1 MWLPLMKGSHMST
14 SIRRVIRYPEV
25 LAITGFKSRE
35 TIRKLE
41 RNHGFPRRFSLN
53 PAATEEK
60 GAKGWD
66 EAEVLEWLEQ
76 RRASRD
82 QALA

>member
-1 MWLPLMKGSHMST
+1 MST

-41 RNHGFPRRFSLN
+41 RDHNFPQRFPLN

-82 QALA
+82 QASA

>member
-1 MWLPLMKGSHMST
+1 MTEL
-14 SIRRVIRYPEV
+14 IRRVLRLPDV

-41 RNHGFPRRFSLN
+41 QDDLFPRRFSLN
-53 PAATEEK
+53 PAASEEK
-60 GAKGWD
+60 GPKGWD
-66 EAEVLEWLEQ
+66 EAEVLQWIEE
-76 RRASRD
+76 RKRSRD